1 MGILEDDS
9 ACHDKAGVA
18 KPEAPDRAL
27 EKSWRAR
34 RSATHSRRG
43 YGATLALTLDDGV
56 DHAVVLE
63 IHGEVRI
70 VPTRDGWLTD
80 RGVLLR
86 RRAIRRFDGGHRQA
100 GFRPC

>member
-9 ACHDKAGVA
+9 ARHDKAGVA

-34 RSATHSRRG
+34 RSAPHSRRG
-43 YGATLALTLDDGV
+43 FDATLTLTLALDDGV

-86 RRAIRRFDGGHRQA
+86 WRAIRRFDAGHRHA
-100 GFRPC
+100 